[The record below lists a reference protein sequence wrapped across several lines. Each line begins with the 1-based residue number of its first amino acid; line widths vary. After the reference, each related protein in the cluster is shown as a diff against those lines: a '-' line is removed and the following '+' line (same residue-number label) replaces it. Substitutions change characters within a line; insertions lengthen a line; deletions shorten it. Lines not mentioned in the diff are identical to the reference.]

1 MIPFVTDI
9 RAMPLWL
16 LREYLVELGGQAGT
30 DNQVTGPGW
39 QVTLTQLEDYRIGS
53 LRVGEV
59 RLEFSGTEPA
69 VAQLQTLL
77 APKLARG
84 GG

>member
-1 MIPFVTDI
+1 MARFVRDI
-9 RAMPLWL
+9 RGIPLWL
-16 LREYLVELGGQAGT
+16 LREYLAEMGGQAGV
-30 DNQVTGPGW
+30 DNRVTGPGW
-39 QVTLTQLEDYRIGS
+39 QATLTPLEDYRIGS

-59 RLEFSGTEPA
+59 RLEIDGTEQA
-69 VAQLQTLL
+69 VAHLQTLL